1 MNQNTTSIA
10 LLEISSGET
19 TDYTEQEINQ
29 LPFKIGRS
37 ANCQLQLSAPA
48 IWAEHLEIDLNEK
61 KQFVLRRLSKATA
74 MINGMPADVVTPLRN
89 DDYIQFGSVTMQFSL
104 GPIRQK
110 NLSLRETTAWAIM
123 TVIIIFEFIL
133 LLSLT

>member
-1 MNQNTTSIA
+1 
-10 LLEISSGET
+10 
-19 TDYTEQEINQ
+19 
-29 LPFKIGRS
+29 
-37 ANCQLQLSAPA
+37 
-48 IWAEHLEIDLNEK
+48 
-61 KQFVLRRLSKATA
+61 
-74 MINGMPADVVTPLRN
+74 MPADVVTPLRN
-89 DDYIQFGSVTMQFSL
+89 DDYVQFGSVTMQFSL